1 MLTRILSGIV
11 ALSLVLPVIM
21 YGGVVGAKL
30 LVGAVLLVVLKEFSP
45 IASPE
50 HPTSA
55 WLLTTG
61 VGASVYAQV
70 SFGTDPAIT
79 VAAMVVAVGLL
90 LSWAM
95 FVHEDPEEG
104 ALSGAV
110 TALVV
115 PYIAVAMAFI
125 GLVRDF
131 SPDEGVPEWLFFVL
145 ILTWVTD
152 SGAYFAGRLF
162 GKRKLIERISPKK
175 TWAGVYGGVICTV
188 LTASIWAQQS
198 GLMPVEHAAGMGA
211 VLAVSCVV
219 GDLVESMFKRARGI
233 KDSGGIMPGHGG
245 LFDRVDSL
253 LFTMPVAWLY
263 AELFGLV

>member
-11 ALSLVLPVIM
+11 ALSLVFPVLI

-50 HPTSA
+50 HPTGA

-61 VGASVYAQV
+61 VGAAVYAQV
-70 SFGTDPAIT
+70 SFGTDPAVT

-110 TALVV
+110 TALV
-115 PYIAVAMAFI
+115 ASESHSDALSNGEVASM
-125 GLVRDF
+125 
-131 SPDEGVPEWLFFVL
+131 
-145 ILTWVTD
+145 LTLD
-152 SGAYFAGRLF
+152 SRRGA
-162 GKRKLIERISPKK
+162 
-175 TWAGVYGGVICTV
+175 T
-188 LTASIWAQQS
+188 QS
-198 GLMPVEHAAGMGA
+198 MRH
-211 VLAVSCVV
+211 
-219 GDLVESMFKRARGI
+219 RGN
-233 KDSGGIMPGHGG
+233 
-245 LFDRVDSL
+245 
-253 LFTMPVAWLY
+253 TT
-263 AELFGLV
+263 